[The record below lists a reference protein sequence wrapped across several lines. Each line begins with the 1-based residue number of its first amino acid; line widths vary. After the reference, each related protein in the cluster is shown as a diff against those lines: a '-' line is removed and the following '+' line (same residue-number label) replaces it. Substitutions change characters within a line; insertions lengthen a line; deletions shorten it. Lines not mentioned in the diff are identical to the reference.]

1 MMTDK
6 PDITIGKL
14 HIWVHGK
21 EFPSLNLTEQNS
33 YDDAGWLRATISYRT
48 ACSTVE
54 ISGAALHH
62 CDLKALQ
69 DDCQKLHTNGHGLLQ
84 FGTLE
89 PHLHVELKSDSL
101 GHLKGVIVLRPDPVY
116 EKHEYVV
123 EDLDLSY
130 LPKII
135 SECKDAIIT
144 HFPET
149 VKTK

>member
-1 MMTDK
+1 MMM
-6 PDITIGKL
+6 PAGCVPPF
-14 HIWVHGK
+14 HIEPRV
-21 EFPSLNLTEQNS
+21 
-33 YDDAGWLRATISYRT
+33 LRWRL
-48 ACSTVE
+48 VE
-54 ISGAALHH
+54 LHH

-130 LPKII
+130 LPHII